1 MFAHH
6 NFDFTRFCYVFKHD
20 CLMHKKDLFKM
31 WGGMFLGFFFI
42 LLLPTTPY
50 LFYYDHSIEHGL
62 YTFVISLSL
71 FAAHIFA
78 LIGASSIF
86 ADLKTKQ
93 ARINY
98 YMLPATSTEK
108 YLNRLI
114 LSTFFVL
121 IGIVVAFVAA
131 DLLNWV
137 IRAIVREGGELA
149 AFHIFDPLDQ
159 INFLHMD
166 LIRETETQ
174 IIVRPEVFI
183 LPLPFFLFL
192 SAEASYI
199 LGGTLF
205 RRYAFILTTAGIFI
219 LSLLLA
225 LIGSLMAGFAF
236 KYYGDSIK
244 SLGDI
249 TPETI
254 ILYYLWFCCITYFLH
269 TLWIVGCIWISYRM
283 FKNSNVIINRSIG
296 L

>member
-42 LLLPTTPY
+42 LLLPTTY
-50 LFYYDHSIEHGL
+50 LFYHDYSIEHGL

-137 IRAIVREGGELA
+137 IRAIVREGGELV

-183 LPLPFFLFL
+183 LPLPFFFFL
-192 SAEASYI
+192 SAEATYI

-205 RRYAFILTTAGIFI
+205 RRYAFILTTAFTFVLSVVITLI
-219 LSLLLA
+219 LTLVASFMVKHYVDDFPTDIASESITQYILWLSVAIYLFHLLW
-225 LIGSLMAGFAF
+225 
-236 KYYGDSIK
+236 
-244 SLGDI
+244 
-249 TPETI
+249 TI
-254 ILYYLWFCCITYFLH
+254 
-269 TLWIVGCIWISYRM
+269 GCIYFSYRM

>member
-1 MFAHH
+1 
-6 NFDFTRFCYVFKHD
+6 
-20 CLMHKKDLFKM
+20 MHKKDLFKM

-50 LFYYDHSIEHGL
+50 LFYHDNSIEHGL

-137 IRAIVREGGELA
+137 IRAIVREGGELV

-159 INFLHMD
+159 INFL
-166 LIRETETQ
+166 
-174 IIVRPEVFI
+174 I

-192 SAEASYI
+192 SAEATYI

-205 RRYAFILTTAGIFI
+205 RRYAFILTTAFIFVLSVVITLI
-219 LSLLLA
+219 LTLVASFMVKHYVDDFPTDIASESITQYILWLSVAIYLFHLLW
-225 LIGSLMAGFAF
+225 
-236 KYYGDSIK
+236 
-244 SLGDI
+244 
-249 TPETI
+249 TI
-254 ILYYLWFCCITYFLH
+254 
-269 TLWIVGCIWISYRM
+269 GCIYFSYRM